1 MWGNKAQKRQI
12 MYSEVEEIY
21 VAVVQKVCLASE
33 FGELISQSIPALKSL
48 PRFNWMAMS
57 QPISIQK
64 NKL

>member
-1 MWGNKAQKRQI
+1 

-48 PRFNWMAMS
+48 PRFH
-57 QPISIQK
+57 
-64 NKL
+64 